1 MKDLTPMRIR
11 VKLIGRFVEKFGFSE
26 KELEAPA
33 PFTAGDLAAR
43 LGMAGL
49 DQIVTRSGQALCP
62 AQSLADG
69 DRVVI
74 APIFSGG

>member
-1 MKDLTPMRIR
+1 MKIR
-11 VKLIGRFVEKFGFSE
+11 VVLIGQFVPRLGFSE
-26 KELEAPA
+26 KVVEVPA

-43 LGMAGL
+43 LGLGEVDKIMAKNGRGIAGGEPL
-49 DQIVTRSGQALCP
+49 K
-62 AQSLADG
+62 DG

>member
-1 MKDLTPMRIR
+1 MKIQ
-11 VKLIGRFVEKFGFSE
+11 VVLIGQFIPRLGFSE
-26 KELEAPA
+26 KAVKVPA

-43 LGMAGL
+43 LGLGEVDKVISKNGQGIAGGEPL
-49 DQIVTRSGQALCP
+49 K
-62 AQSLADG
+62 DG